1 MTAPARPESPP
12 PQLSRA
18 ESIAPQAQRGAGANT
33 AQFVRFLAVGGF
45 AATLNF
51 VSRIILSRWLPFA
64 AAVVLAYLIGLVTAF
79 LLNRRYVFTEATNR
93 LHHQMF
99 WFVAVNAIA
108 LAQTL
113 LVSLIFLRYV
123 LPALGIAWHAEEIAH
138 AVGVVT
144 PIATSFLGHKH
155 FSFSATRRG

>member
-1 MTAPARPESPP
+1 VAR
-12 PQLSRA
+12 A
-18 ESIAPQAQRGAGANT
+18 NAG
-33 AQFVRFLAVGGF
+33 QFVRFLLVGGF
-45 AATLNF
+45 AAALNF
-51 VSRIILSRWLPFA
+51 GSRIVLSFWLPFA

-79 LLNRRYVFTEATNR
+79 LLNRRFVFTDATNR

-113 LVSLIFLRYV
+113 LVSLVVLRYV
-123 LPALGIAWHAEEIAH
+123 LPALGISWHAEEIAH
-138 AVGVVT
+138 AFGVVT

-155 FSFSATRRG
+155 FSFKATRT